1 MQVADVKRVR
11 RAVLTAVLGC
21 VVLAG
26 CDKKPEGQVIAT
38 VNGDEITQ
46 RELVAEVNAVGGGA
60 NVSEQQ
66 MKSAQPLLV
75 QGMVDR
81 KLLVQ
86 EAKRSNLDKNPQY
99 LALRQR
105 TDDILLAQMLA
116 QSWAARDQK
125 PAPAAVQAFINENPL
140 MFGQRQ
146 AVLVDAIVTPATS
159 ITPKQLL
166 PFQSNDAIAAWLRD
180 NKKPF
185 ERGNRQID
193 TMTLPRPFAQQLL
206 ARAAKGEPVAL
217 NDGNALTIMAARA
230 VRPAPV
236 PANQWRPLAERAM
249 KQQAQGKVAQDEIKR
264 LRETADISYLPGYAP
279 KGKADAAAPAA
290 PK

>member
-38 VNGDEITQ
+38 VNGEEITQ
-46 RELVAEVNAVGGGA
+46 RELVAEVNAAGGGA

-66 MKSAQPLLV
+66 MKAAQPMLV

-86 EAKRSNLDKNPQY
+86 EAKRSNLDKNPQF

-105 TDDILLAQMLA
+105 TEDVLLAQMLA
-116 QSWAARDQK
+116 QSWSTRNQK
-125 PAPAAVQAFINENPL
+125 PTPAAIQAFIGENPL
-140 MFGQRQ
+140 MFGERK
-146 AVLVDAIVTPATS
+146 AVLVDAIVTPSSS
-159 ITPKQLL
+159 ITAKQLL
-166 PFQSNDAIAAWLRD
+166 PFKSNDAIAAWLRE

-185 ERGNRQID
+185 QRSNRPVD
-193 TMTLPRPFAQQLL
+193 TLTLPKPFAQQLL
-206 ARAAKGEPVAL
+206 ARAESGQPVAL
-217 NDGNALTIMAARA
+217 NDGNALTIMAARQ

-236 PANQWRPLAERAM
+236 PVNEQRQLAERAIQ
-249 KQQAQGKVAQDEIKR
+249 QQAQGKLAQDEIKR
-264 LRETADISYLPGYAP
+264 LRESADISYLPGYAP
-279 KGKADAAAPAA
+279 KAQAGAAAPAA